1 MPYPVSQNRPPQWFK
16 IVGMLSP
23 LLGLA
28 LGEMG
33 SEREGVRSRLEE
45 GQKRPSSSHEPG
57 HLKMAGLIL
66 AQSSSSCCRVS
77 LLMLQFPCGPYVWFS
92 WGENLSSFFQW
103 TVKNHFSEMGN
114 CSASSNPFSSN
125 RTSLISMAPG
135 EGICL
140 TVKTNRIHAKELR
153 KNQGKHQ
160 HLRL

>member
-33 SEREGVRSRLEE
+33 REREGVRSRLEE

-92 WGENLSSFFQW
+92 WGENLSSFFQ
-103 TVKNHFSEMGN
+103 
-114 CSASSNPFSSN
+114 
-125 RTSLISMAPG
+125 
-135 EGICL
+135 
-140 TVKTNRIHAKELR
+140 
-153 KNQGKHQ
+153 
-160 HLRL
+160 